1 MFANFNFFMNFSYLI
16 SQWYL
21 KNKRELPW
29 RGSSDPYKIWLSEIL
44 LQQTQIAQGIPY
56 YHKFISE
63 FPDIKK
69 LAQADEQKVLKLWQ
83 GLGYYSRA
91 RNLLATAKYINF
103 NLNGQFPDNYRNLLK
118 LKGVGPYS
126 AAAIASICF
135 KEPKA
140 VVDGNVYR
148 VLSRY
153 FNISTPINSAD
164 GKKEFNLLAQQLLDV
179 NNPSIHNQA
188 IMELGALVCKPKN
201 PFCEQCPLNSSC
213 LALNYKT
220 IGILPVKIKNEP
232 IKKRYFNYIVIQTT
246 TNKTLFLKRTKKDIW
261 LNLYEFPLIETLK
274 PNQEIEIIEQPLFKS
289 LFKTHHII
297 SLKCFNEK
305 PIVTK
310 LTHQHLYSRFWIVET
325 NELLLA
331 NIDIDDLNNYPVPM
345 LIHNFLKAFKLI

>member
-1 MFANFNFFMNFSYLI
+1 MSTSIFLMTFSQLLTH
-16 SQWYL
+16 WYL
-21 KNKRELPW
+21 KNKRNLPW
-29 RGSSDPYKIWLSEIL
+29 RMSTDPYTVWLSEIL
-44 LQQTQIAQGIPY
+44 LQQTQVAQGIPY

-63 FPDIKK
+63 FPNIKK
-69 LAQADEQKVLKLWQ
+69 LAQANEQKVLKLWQ

-103 NLNGQFPDNYRNLLK
+103 DLNGQFPNNYHDLLK

-135 KEPKA
+135 NEPKA

-153 FNISTPINSAD
+153 FNIDTPINSSK
-164 GKKEFNLLAQQLLDV
+164 GKNEFNLLAQQLLDV
-179 NNPSIHNQA
+179 NNPSNHNQA
-188 IMELGALVCKPKN
+188 IMELGALICKPNN
-201 PFCEQCPLNSSC
+201 PLCSDCPLNSSC

-220 IGILPVKIKNEP
+220 IEILPVKIKNEP
-232 IKKRYFNYIVIQTT
+232 VKKRYFNYIVIQTT

-274 PNQEIEIIEQPLFKS
+274 PIQDIEIIEKLLFKS
-289 LFKTHHII
+289 LFKTHNII

-305 PIVTK
+305 SIVTK
-310 LTHQHLYSRFWIVET
+310 LTHQHLYSKFWIVKTTEQF
-325 NELLLA
+325 LA
-331 NIDIDDLNNYPVPM
+331 DIDIDDLNNYPVPM